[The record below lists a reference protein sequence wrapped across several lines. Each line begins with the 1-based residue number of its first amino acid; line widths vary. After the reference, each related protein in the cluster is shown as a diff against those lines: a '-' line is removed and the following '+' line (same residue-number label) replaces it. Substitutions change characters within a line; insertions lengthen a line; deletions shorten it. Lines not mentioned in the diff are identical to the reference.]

1 MIVIFL
7 FWAISPQAF
16 AAPSSAQQTLLKQ
29 QRIWFHQAHR
39 ALNKHDMKTFHR
51 LQAKLADYPLTP
63 YLKIWQARKAL
74 KQGNDR
80 LAADTLVRF
89 ADIPESRNL
98 RRAWFKSLAKRGRW
112 AHMDNMMSYYPKLAS
127 RYPDTAM
134 LTNWHVGKKQLAIN
148 QFSERW
154 QKGKKFP
161 VAYGLL
167 QQAWTTQGHPTASER
182 WNLISRLARQ
192 GKWKQ
197 ARKLARPLPKKQRHW
212 LTYWRNVQKSPE
224 KALQH
229 WPASIPPVQA
239 AMIISDGIK
248 RLSRSDAGKAWALL
262 KQLEAL
268 DGQHINGDYLAK
280 LERFTALRAAR
291 QHKPEAAQWLAS
303 LDKSVQNEDTRGWRN
318 RMCILQ
324 HDWQATLE
332 AIAAM
337 PEQEQQQS
345 RWIYWSARAAD
356 AIGEPEAAR
365 FLFAKLAGERG
376 YYSFLSAERLGQPFQ
391 FNASG
396 ITASDAM
403 IASIEQQAGVQRAY
417 EWLKLGKRSKA
428 AREWHHALAGANPER
443 WQAAAILASRWQWY
457 DQVIRAAFKAN
468 KLDAM
473 QDRFPIA
480 FEKSVMKAAKETGLK
495 PASIWSIIRQESAFN
510 QHAVSYVGAKGLMQ
524 LMPKTARKVARKLGM
539 GKGRPRLFSPSVN
552 IRLGAT
558 YLATQK
564 SRFGNLALAS
574 AAYNAGPHRVS
585 RWLKRMP
592 FDDPEAWVEA
602 IPFNETRRYVQQVM
616 AFVSVY
622 EWRQKKPSTSLIAR
636 LHEQIQQV
644 SMNDDALK
652 KPALVRGGNP

>member
-7 FWAISPQAF
+7 FWAFSSQAF

-29 QRIWFHQAHR
+29 QRIWFQQAHR
-39 ALNKHDMKTFHR
+39 ALNKRDMNTFHR

-63 YLKIWQARKAL
+63 YLEIWHARREL
-74 KQGNDR
+74 KKNNDV
-80 LAADTLVRF
+80 LAATTLLRY

-112 AHMDNMMSYYPKLAS
+112 AHVDNMMTHYSKLAS
-127 RYPDTAM
+127 WYPDTAM
-134 LTNWHVGKKQLAIN
+134 LANWHVGKKQLAIN

-161 VAYGLL
+161 VAYALL
-167 QQAWTTQGHPTASER
+167 QQAWAKQGHPTASER
-182 WNLISRLARQ
+182 WNLIGRLARQ

-212 LTYWRNVQKSPE
+212 LTFWRNVQQSPE

-248 RLSRSDAGKAWALL
+248 RLSRSDASKAWALL
-262 KQLEAL
+262 KQLEAS
-268 DGQHINGDYLAK
+268 DAQHINGDYLAK
-280 LERFTALRAAR
+280 LERYTALRTAR
-291 QHKPEAAQWLAS
+291 QHKPEAAEWLAS
-303 LDKSVQNEDTRGWRN
+303 LDESVQNEDTRGWRN
-318 RMCILQ
+318 RMHILQ

-356 AIGEPEAAR
+356 GIGEPEAAR

-391 FNASG
+391 FNPSG
-396 ITASDAM
+396 ITAPDGM
-403 IASIEQQAGVQRAY
+403 VASIEQQAGVQRAY

-428 AREWHHALAGANPER
+428 AREWHHALAGANPET

-468 KLDAM
+468 KLGAM

-480 FEKSVMKAAKETGLK
+480 FEKAVMKAAKETGLK

-510 QHAVSYVGAKGLMQ
+510 QRAVSYVGAKGLMQ
-524 LMPKTARKVARKLGM
+524 LMPRTARNVARKLGM

-592 FDDPEAWVEA
+592 LDDPEAWVEA

-616 AFVSVY
+616 AFITVY
-622 EWRQKKPSTSLIAR
+622 EWRQKKPPTSLIAR

-644 SMNDDALK
+644 SMNEEALK
-652 KPALVRGGNP
+652 KPALAKGGNP